1 MSKVALI
8 SSKSDAGGN
17 VEGSA
22 QAPDAVKELLGQ
34 ENLFFYDIPIMSL
47 PIYLDIHQNYKND
60 MENYKNF
67 EEFVYYNQKIFEQ
80 FSKRLHENK
89 IPVLLGG
96 DHSLAIGSILAAQ
109 KYSQEKNKELIVLW
123 FDAHTDCHTLQ
134 SSESKNT
141 HGMPV
146 SFILGDGF
154 NFLQS
159 ASFLNVKNLYQIG
172 IRSVDEMEKVYVNQ
186 KEMNIFSSSLI
197 QQKGI
202 KDVYLQLIQKI
213 ENYLKEKKISWEDVH
228 LHISFDVDCIDPIQA
243 PGVGTP
249 VENGMTLEDIHF
261 MIHQL
266 NKIKTVNSLDIVELN
281 PQYDKTN
288 QTVKNTVAIIRKL
301 VIDI

>member
-288 QTVKNTVAIIRKL
+288 QTVKNTVAIIR
-301 VIDI
+301 